1 METNGTILV
10 TGATGQQG
18 NAIATSLL
26 GQGKNVRSLT
36 RHLSKGEALK
46 RMGSEVVEGELTDQ
60 ASLEKALEGIKQV
73 FLVTTPFEAGM
84 DAEVKQGLTMV
95 DAAKAAGVDHLVYS
109 SVGGADQKTGIPHFE
124 TKWQVEEYIKK
135 VGIPATIL
143 RPVFFME
150 NFGSPWMLPAIQNK
164 KLTFPVRPDRT
175 LQMVSLR
182 DIGAFGAAAFI
193 RPQDFI
199 GQTIE
204 LAGDEMTLPDAL
216 KMVSQ
221 SIGHTIEYEL
231 LPDEQAEAAL
241 GHDFAVMFRWFNEV
255 GYNANIS
262 ALERQWGIPL
272 TKFKEVVD
280 KASWAKTD

>member
-1 METNGTILV
+1 MEMNETILV

-18 NAIATSLL
+18 NAVATSLL
-26 GQGKNVRSLT
+26 GQGRKVRSLT

-46 RMGSEVVEGELTDQ
+46 RMGSELVEGELTDQ
-60 ASLEKALEGIKQV
+60 ASLEKALDGVKQV

-124 TKWQVEEYIKK
+124 TKWQVEEYIRK
-135 VGIPATIL
+135 VGIRATIL

-164 KLTFPVRPDRT
+164 NLIFPVLPDRT

-182 DIGAFGAAAFI
+182 DIGAFAAAAFI
-193 RPQDFI
+193 RPQEFI
-199 GQTIE
+199 GQIIE
-204 LAGDEMTLPDAL
+204 LAGEEMTLPDAL

-221 SIGHTIEYEL
+221 SLGHTVEYEF
-231 LPDEQAEAAL
+231 LPYEQAEAAL

-255 GYNANIS
+255 GYNADIS
-262 ALERQWGIPL
+262 ALEARWGIPL
-272 TKFKEVVD
+272 TKFKEIVD
-280 KASWAKTD
+280 KASWSNLD